1 MMPDWREALLRLAYR
16 SYERRLLAQL
26 CDGPMPRHL
35 GIILDGNRR
44 HGRRRGLTDPREVYT
59 LGAQK
64 LDHVLAWG
72 DEIGIRAI
80 TLWVCS
86 TDNLERSPDQVLGLL
101 GVIENKLHALAH
113 DEEVRR
119 RGVRVAAIGRLD
131 LLPPGT
137 VAAIEEAMRATAD
150 HTRMTLTVAVGYGG
164 REEICDAV
172 REFLAEEQRLGTS
185 LHEVIDKVTPDAIG
199 RHLYMAG
206 APDPDLII
214 RTSGEVRLSGFLL
227 WQSAYSEFYFAD
239 VFWPAFRKIDLLRAV
254 RAFQLRQR
262 RFGR

>member
-16 SYERRLLAQL
+16 GYERRLLAQL
-26 CDGPMPRHL
+26 RDGPMPHHL

-44 HGRRRGLTDPREVYT
+44 HGRRRGLTDPREVYA

-64 LDHVLAWG
+64 LDHVLAWA
-72 DEIGIRAI
+72 DEIGVRAI

-86 TDNLERSPDQVLGLL
+86 TDNLGRSADQVSGLL
-101 GVIENKLHALAH
+101 SVIERKLHELAR
-113 DEEVRR
+113 DEAVRR
-119 RGVRVAAIGRLD
+119 RGVKVAAIGRLD
-131 LLPPGT
+131 LLPPST
-137 VAAIEEAMRATAD
+137 VAAIQEAMRATAD

-172 REFLAEEQRLGTS
+172 RAVLAHEERRGMS
-185 LHEVIDKVTPDAIG
+185 LRETIDKVTPEAIG
-199 RHLYMAG
+199 RHLYMAQ

-214 RTSGEVRLSGFLL
+214 RTSGEIRLSGFLL

-254 RAFQLRQR
+254 RAYQLRQR